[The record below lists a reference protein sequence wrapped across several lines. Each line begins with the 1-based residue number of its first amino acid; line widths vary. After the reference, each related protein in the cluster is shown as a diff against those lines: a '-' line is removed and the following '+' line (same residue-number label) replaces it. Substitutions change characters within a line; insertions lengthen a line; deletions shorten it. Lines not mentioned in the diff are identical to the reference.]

1 MDFPASLIISDF
13 YYYSDTSMQV
23 PFLALII
30 SDFKPSSQVTDSM
43 DKIVNSPDN
52 LKLSNIRTYI
62 LYKSELVAVI

>member
-1 MDFPASLIISDF
+1 MS
-13 YYYSDTSMQV
+13 TQV

-43 DKIVNSPDN
+43 DKIVNLPDN
-52 LKLSNIRTYI
+52 LKLSDIRTFI